1 VQEVEYPG
9 SEEVQELQGVSMTI
23 KSINGTR
30 VYTTTAVYGLLGV
43 NLSIAQIKELGI
55 EPHASSSIATYWSAD
70 SVSEIALAFSKKLGR
85 ISESLKGKINE

>member
-1 VQEVEYPG
+1 
-9 SEEVQELQGVSMTI
+9 
-23 KSINGTR
+23 
-30 VYTTTAVYGLLGV
+30 LGV